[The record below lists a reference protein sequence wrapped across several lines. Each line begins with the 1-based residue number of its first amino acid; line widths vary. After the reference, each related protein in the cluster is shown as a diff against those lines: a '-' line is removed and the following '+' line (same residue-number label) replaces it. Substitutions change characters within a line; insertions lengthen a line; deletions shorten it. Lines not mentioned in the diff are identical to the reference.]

1 MLLCVL
7 LLLSALAQV
16 AQTGVEVRASEV
28 WIIKNGNET
37 QVTFDGK
44 SKTQAI
50 LSPSQKRAAY
60 SEVCPEAEHCVP
72 TIIILDSEGRQ
83 IVSFQPK
90 RQSITGN
97 EACSSIL
104 SISWIGDHS
113 VAAVCHI
120 NPSLSEYIE
129 TNLTTLQTT
138 RSLPGYGFTP
148 SPDGRQIAHAGWIPH
163 FGPPYAQSNYLQID
177 HTIIYPLPEGM
188 VPFELKAAASPPD
201 VVNKQGLTYSGI
213 HQFMPGFSWSPDGR
227 HIALVDCT
235 YDWKADYPE
244 AASAGEGERSNFRCS
259 IAVVSLKG
267 GVESFPLTELTSDD
281 FAAVGLVWSDR
292 RRLSFKIKDSV
303 KTVTI
308 R

>member
-7 LLLSALAQV
+7 LLLSALAHV

-28 WIIKNGNET
+28 WIIKNGNEI

-60 SEVCPEAEHCVP
+60 YEVCPEAEHCVP

-83 IVSFQPK
+83 IVSFHPK

-97 EACSSIL
+97 EACPSIL
-104 SISWIGDHS
+104 S
-113 VAAVCHI
+113 
-120 NPSLSEYIE
+120 IE

-138 RSLPGYGFTP
+138 RSLLGYGFTP

-177 HTIIYPLPEGM
+177 HAIIYPLPEGM
-188 VPFELKAAASPPD
+188 VPFELKAAASPPN
-201 VVNKQGLTYSGI
+201 VVNKQGLIYSGI

-244 AASAGEGERSNFRCS
+244 AASAGEGERSNFQCS

-281 FAAVGLVWSDR
+281 VAAVRLVWSDR

-303 KTVTI
+303 KTVAI